1 MLSGR
6 SDLHGYEVRRSTSA
20 GGPYV
25 TIATVTAASYTDT
38 AVNENETFF
47 YVVRA
52 VDTSFNRSA
61 NSDEVQATAA
71 LRTVTV
77 TFNVT
82 VPATTPAGSAVYI
95 AGTLHLLDGGLPE
108 WNPGGVLL
116 TQVDP
121 THWTIT
127 LSGKESTQ
135 IAYKY
140 TLGSWDY
147 VEKGASCDEIADRTL
162 LLTYGGAASRSSM
175 TPSPTGVMSRLA
187 AARAI

>member
-1 MLSGR
+1 M
-6 SDLHGYEVRRSTSA
+6 
-20 GGPYV
+20 P
-25 TIATVTAASYTDT
+25 SYTDT
-38 AVNENETFF
+38 AVNENETYF

-61 NSDEVQATAA
+61 DSNEVEATAA

-82 VPATTPAGSAVYI
+82 VPATTPADSSVYI

-108 WNPGGVLL
+108 WNPGGVVLNR
-116 TQVDP
+116 VDG

-127 LSGKESTQ
+127 LTGKETTQ
-135 IAYKY
+135 IEYKY

-147 VEKGASCDEIADRTL
+147 RGERWQ
-162 LLTYGGAASRSSM
+162 
-175 TPSPTGVMSRLA
+175 
-187 AARAI
+187 AARR